1 MSKAFTRES
10 DDLPERPSAPR
21 PASALPAGVRN
32 YLTPGGAKRLQA
44 ELDALLHSNATSPRV
59 ATLRQALQTIEIVPP
74 PPPPYDSVRFG
85 ATVIV
90 RDSSGQEESYRIV
103 GADETDI
110 ERDWISWVSP
120 LARALLN
127 ARAGDRVKIKLP
139 GGERLLEITAIT
151 YDSL

>member
-21 PASALPAGVRN
+21 PASVLPAGVRN
-32 YLTPGGAKRLQA
+32 YITPGGAKRLQA
-44 ELDALLHSNATSPRV
+44 ELDALLHSNAGGPRV
-59 ATLRQALQTIEIVPP
+59 AALRQALQTIEIVPP

-85 ATVIV
+85 ATVTV
-90 RDSSGQEESYRIV
+90 RDSIGQEESYRIV

-127 ARAGDRVKIKLP
+127 ARPGERLRIKLP
-139 GGERLLEITAIT
+139 GGERVLEIAAID
-151 YDSL
+151 YESA